1 MKNMII
7 MMYRDGGDVPWSESV
22 YKLAKAEKD
31 SSGNLFIY
39 DYYIHIV
46 SNIGSSTTTYNLY
59 TASDKEEIIDT
70 NADISNMYSNN
81 LNLSETE
88 KHETFVNNLLDF
100 YNDSIVTYKHTFKL
114 NNDNQYYW
122 YSTEPIK

>member
-46 SNIGSSTTTYNLY
+46 YILPLI
-59 TASDKEEIIDT
+59 KKRLLIQMQILVICIQII
-70 NADISNMYSNN
+70 
-81 LNLSETE
+81 
-88 KHETFVNNLLDF
+88 
-100 YNDSIVTYKHTFKL
+100 
-114 NNDNQYYW
+114 
-122 YSTEPIK
+122 